1 MKKNAPS
8 LPWEKIKT
16 YSLKSRKS
24 KVHFK
29 DAAKPYRPRSSFQ
42 TFLDSLPN
50 FLSVQDFRSVV
61 EALVKAHRAQRL
73 VLFGMGSHVIKVG
86 LSPILIDLM
95 ERGIINGIAMNG
107 SGIIHDFEM
116 AYLGQTSED
125 VDKEINRGTFGM
137 AEETGRILNQTIE
150 EGMKK
155 GLGLG
160 EAVGWRILNEKFTH
174 YRKSILAAGVRLG
187 IPVTIH
193 VAIGTDI
200 IHMHPTVNGAAIG
213 ETSLQDFRIFTSLVS
228 QLEGGVYLNIGS
240 AVLLPEVFL
249 KSVTVAR
256 NLGYPLRRFTTVNM
270 DFIQHYRPLTNVIK
284 RPTQKGGKGYS
295 LTGHHEIMVPL
306 LAAALLETLNP
317 TQPKQTR
324 SSSKYSPTS

>member
-1 MKKNAPS
+1 
-8 LPWEKIKT
+8 
-16 YSLKSRKS
+16 
-24 KVHFK
+24 
-29 DAAKPYRPRSSFQ
+29 
-42 TFLDSLPN
+42 
-50 FLSVQDFRSVV
+50 
-61 EALVKAHRAQRL
+61 
-73 VLFGMGSHVIKVG
+73 
-86 LSPILIDLM
+86 M
-95 ERGIINGIAMNG
+95 ERGIIHGIAMNG
-107 SGIIHDFEM
+107 SGIIHDFEI

-125 VDKEINRGTFGM
+125 VDQEINRGTFGM

-160 EAVGWRILNEKFTH
+160 EAVGQRILNEKFPH

-193 VAIGTDI
+193 VAMGTDI

-270 DFIQHYRPLTNVIK
+270 DFIQHYRPLINVVK

-306 LAAALLETLNP
+306 LVAALLETLRP
-317 TQPKQTR
+317 IKTKRTR
-324 SSSKYSPTS
+324 SSSKHFPTP